1 MRGPLVLVGFS
12 GGVDSSV
19 AAALLQEQGY
29 RVRGVML
36 DLWRESEGCQTD
48 PENCPAAVAA
58 RVAEKLGIEFEL
70 RDWREE
76 FRRRIVDDF
85 TAAYAR
91 GLTPNPCVRCNSEI
105 KFAALLRLAGEYGA
119 SFVASGH
126 YVRRLAAGGEIEL
139 HRGEPRKDQT
149 YFLWRLARQNL
160 PRILFPLGE
169 LSKNE
174 VRDMAARLGLASAD
188 RAESQ
193 NVCFIPGS
201 LREFLA
207 PRLETKPGPLVDLE
221 SGEVI
226 GEHAGAAFY
235 TVGQRKGL
243 GLWKS
248 HLERYVVE
256 VRPQSN
262 EVVVGPRRA
271 VMHGGLEAGELNL
284 LTENLPQEVEAV
296 VRYRARPVRA
306 RILEL
311 DEKNGRLA
319 LAFAKPQFAVT
330 PGQSV
335 ALYRGTRLLGGA
347 VIERALTAQR

>member
-1 MRGPLVLVGFS
+1 MSKPLVLVGVS

-36 DLWRESEGCQTD
+36 DLWRESEQCRAD
-48 PENCPAAVAA
+48 PENCPAASAA
-58 RVAEKLGIEFEL
+58 RVADQLGIEFEL
-70 RDWREE
+70 RDWKSE

-85 TAAYAR
+85 TTAYAR
-91 GLTPNPCVRCNSEI
+91 GQTPNPCVRCNAEI
-105 KFAALLRLAGEYGA
+105 KFAALLQLADEYGA
-119 SFVASGH
+119 SYVASGH
-126 YVRRLAAGGEIEL
+126 YVRRLLGSEVEL
-139 HRGEPRKDQT
+139 HRGEARKDQT
-149 YFLWRLARQNL
+149 YFLWRLKRQSL
-160 PRILFPLGE
+160 PRILFPLGD
-169 LSKNE
+169 LTKDA
-174 VRDMAARLGLASAD
+174 VRRRAAELGLASAG

-207 PRLETKPGPLVDLE
+207 PRLESRPGPLVDVE
-221 SGEVI
+221 TGETI

-284 LTENLPQEVEAV
+284 LTEDLQGEVEAV
-296 VRYRARPVRA
+296 VRYRARPVKA
-306 RILEL
+306 RVEEL
-311 DEKNGRLA
+311 DAAAGRLR
-319 LAFAKPQFAVT
+319 LRFAEPQFAVT

-347 VIERALTAQR
+347 VIERALPAQR

>member
-1 MRGPLVLVGFS
+1 MNKPRVLVAMS

-29 RVRGVML
+29 QVRGVML
-36 DLWRESEGCQTD
+36 DLWQESEKCQAD
-48 PENCPAAVAA
+48 PENCPAAAAA
-58 RVAEKLGIEFEL
+58 RVARQLGIEFEL
-70 RDWREE
+70 RDWKDE

-91 GLTPNPCVRCNSEI
+91 GRTPNPCVRCNPEI
-105 KFAALLRLAGEYGA
+105 KFAALLQLAAEYGA
-119 SFVASGH
+119 DYVASGH
-126 YVRRLAAGGEIEL
+126 YVRRLSGDEVEL

-149 YFLWRLARQNL
+149 YFLWRLKRQSL
-160 PRILFPLGE
+160 ESILFPLGE
-169 LSKNE
+169 LTKAG
-174 VRDMAARLGLASAD
+174 VRRRAASLGLASAS

-193 NVCFIPGS
+193 NVCFIPGG
-201 LREFLA
+201 LRDFLA
-207 PRLETKPGPLVDLE
+207 PRLESRPGPLVDLE
-221 SGEVI
+221 TGEVI

-256 VRPQSN
+256 VRPESN
-262 EVVVGPRRA
+262 EVVVGPRQA

-284 LTENLPQEVEAV
+284 LTAKPGDEVEAV

-306 RILEL
+306 RVEEL
-311 DEKNGRLA
+311 DESAGRLR
-319 LAFAKPQFAVT
+319 LRFAEPQFAVT

-347 VIERALTAQR
+347 VIARVLPDQR